1 MHSIIL
7 SGYIGIE
14 GRFGGR
20 GIVGSGES
28 GAVGGELVVDLA
40 DGFFYVVVEVS
51 FRSGDDILDAENAG
65 DGGGGE
71 AEDAEGVGKLI
82 EIGLGVAGFDQATG
96 EDTDEG
102 DLVDEGFE
110 VGGLDAGE
118 ITLFDAAG
126 VEAMLE
132 GIEVAAR
139 GAGMAVLGG

>member
-7 SGYIGIE
+7 SGYIRIE

-20 GIVGSGES
+20 GILGSGES
-28 GAVGGELVVDLA
+28 EAFGDDLGVYLA
-40 DGFFYVVVEVS
+40 DGFIDLVVEATFWS
-51 FRSGDDILDAENAG
+51 SDDILDAEDAG

-71 AEDAEGVGKLI
+71 AEDAEGVGELI
-82 EIGLGVAGFDQATG
+82 EIGLGVAGFDQATR

-102 DLVDEGFE
+102 NLVDEGFE
-110 VGGLDAGE
+110 VGGLNAGE

-126 VEAMLE
+126 VEAVFE
-132 GIEVAAR
+132 GIEVAGR